1 MRNLII
7 GNIISFIS
15 AVFLGMSCYAK
26 DRKKIFS
33 LQLINCATYAV
44 ASYFFGTYA
53 AITSL
58 ALCCL
63 RSIFIMKDQYTAATA
78 YILAAAVIISGLI
91 TNNRGFVGLFPV
103 IASVEYNL
111 CCYYITDPHLTR
123 YSILINELIWVIYAF
138 IIKDFSTGVSDT
150 IIILV
155 DITAIIHYRN
165 ASRSEKMSRHQ
176 ELL

>member
-1 MRNLII
+1 MENLII

-15 AVFLGMSCYAK
+15 AIFLGISCYAK
-26 DRKKIFS
+26 DRKKIFTF
-33 LQLINCATYAV
+33 QLFNCATYAA

-58 ALCCL
+58 ALCSL
-63 RSIFIMKDQYTAATA
+63 RSILIMKDKYTKTSA
-78 YILAAAVIISGLI
+78 YILAASVIVLGLI
-91 TNNRGFVGLFPV
+91 TNNRGFVGLLPV

-138 IIKDFSTGVSDT
+138 IIKDFSTGISD
-150 IIILV
+150 IIIMIV
-155 DITAIIHYRN
+155 DITAIIHYN
-165 ASRSEKMSRHQ
+165 NIFRSEKISRHQ
-176 ELL
+176 ESL